1 MEFNKALIEDQR
13 NLIETLSKIELTG
26 DKEADEK
33 KAEKYLEINN
43 NNKGGIVSFWLKAK
57 KEKFSDFILKQII
70 IDINL
75 PIYYNKK
82 INLSLETL
90 NSFNKICSEMEE
102 QWITKIKD
110 NFLLEILNEKASS
123 KIRYINGE
131 SIFLKFYN
139 QSFERKLIEVL
150 IENFSLIIYIILNN
164 GINNKNTRFISFD
177 FIRRM
182 SDLIL
187 GEKISGL
194 STNIYFKKRMS
205 KVFSNS
211 RRLIHNLFAFEFIK
225 GLELFQI
232 QNIPN
237 GPFQIEK
244 NIFEYKYNDNKIII
258 RFEPKETGINLGF
271 ILNIKKIGQSN
282 EQEKIINSFYVK
294 KYYGSTNESSKN
306 FNKNESITF
315 SISSAIKFTASLRS
329 TETKSEWKKRKFD
342 LKEPFLYILLNSLN
356 IVPEVKFFINPYVL
370 DGFYII
376 TKNISDEENIFLPL
390 SKMENKIIK
399 DNYDFIKKSLNLI
412 DFISRI
418 TRLRDLHNNN
428 FGFIIDRNT
437 KIFKSLTIIDFAQPI
452 FMELYEVSSK
462 EIIKQFLNCTYSG
475 QKNEGIRI
483 LNLDDCDID
492 EVNKYIKN
500 TFLKVEEKLRI
511 LNGFNALEQFKKII
525 ETVELKQI
533 NNSEIK
539 CKSSSDK
546 EPDDSLDEKFRNIL
560 KISSENIKNLML
572 QKRGNKND
580 PEENILKDPL
590 TNLPRTNA
598 ELIGFKI
605 GKAPDNIGSSE
616 RIIDYLNH
624 YKDMEPKEVP
634 KPFPEETDETF
645 FKSILNDEWTFEYLQ
660 KFNLDNLFNLI
671 NSAEYLKIDGL
682 VSLLSAKVAY
692 EMCNCSID
700 DARNKFGIESD
711 MTEEEVAEFDKYP
724 LD

>member
-616 RIIDYLNH
+616 RIIDYLDNAFKDLDNYCQNIMYN
-624 YKDMEPKEVP
+624 YKTLK
-634 KPFPEETDETF
+634 KY
-645 FKSILNDEWTFEYLQ
+645 ILNNY
-660 KFNLDNLFNLI
+660 K
-671 NSAEYLKIDGL
+671 K
-682 VSLLSAKVAY
+682 
-692 EMCNCSID
+692 
-700 DARNKFGIESD
+700 
-711 MTEEEVAEFDKYP
+711 
-724 LD
+724 

>member
-26 DKEADEK
+26 DKKVDK
-33 KAEKYLEINN
+33 KHAEKYLEINN
-43 NNKGGIVSFWLKAK
+43 NNQGGIVSMWLKAK
-57 KEKFSDFILKQII
+57 KKKFSDYVLNQII

-75 PIYYNKK
+75 PIYDNGE

-616 RIIDYLNH
+616 RIIDYLDNAFKDLDNYCQNIMYN
-624 YKDMEPKEVP
+624 YKTLK
-634 KPFPEETDETF
+634 KY
-645 FKSILNDEWTFEYLQ
+645 ILNNY
-660 KFNLDNLFNLI
+660 K
-671 NSAEYLKIDGL
+671 K
-682 VSLLSAKVAY
+682 
-692 EMCNCSID
+692 
-700 DARNKFGIESD
+700 
-711 MTEEEVAEFDKYP
+711 
-724 LD
+724 

>member
-1 MEFNKALIEDQR
+1 MEFDIELIEAQR
-13 NLIETLSKIELTG
+13 NLIDALSKIELTG
-26 DKEADEK
+26 DKKVDK
-33 KAEKYLEINN
+33 KHAEKYLEINN
-43 NNKGGIVSFWLKAK
+43 NNQGGIVSMWLKAK
-57 KEKFSDFILKQII
+57 KKKFSDYVLNQII

-75 PIYYNKK
+75 PIYDNGE

-90 NSFNKICSEMEE
+90 NSFDTICSKMEKR
-102 QWITKIKD
+102 WIKIVKGE
-110 NFLLEILNEKASS
+110 FLSAILKEGISS
-123 KIRYINGE
+123 EIRYKNGE
-131 SIFLKFYN
+131 KEFLKFYN
-139 QSFERKLIEVL
+139 QLFESNLIEAL
-150 IENFSLIIYIILNN
+150 IENFSSIINIILND
-164 GINNKNTRFISFD
+164 GINNMNTRFISFS

-187 GEKISGL
+187 GETISGL

-225 GLELFQI
+225 SLELFQI
-232 QNIPN
+232 QNIPS
-237 GPFQIEK
+237 GPLEIED
-244 NIFEYKYNDNKIII
+244 NTFEYKYNAHNIII

-271 ILNIKKIGQSN
+271 ILNIKKIEQSN
-282 EQEKIINSFYVK
+282 EPLKIINRFYVK

-306 FNKNESITF
+306 LDKNESITF
-315 SISSAIKFTASLRS
+315 GISSAIKFTASLRS
-329 TETKSEWKKRKFD
+329 IEIKSEWKKRKLD

-376 TKNISDEENIFLPL
+376 TKNISDDKNIFLPL
-390 SKMENKIIK
+390 SKIENKIIK
-399 DNYDFIKKSLNLI
+399 DNSDFIKESLNLI

-452 FMELYEVSSK
+452 FMKSYEVSSD
-462 EIIKQFLNCTYSG
+462 EMVKQFLNCTYSG

-492 EVNKYIKN
+492 EDNKYIKN

-533 NNSEIK
+533 NYSEIK
-539 CKSSSDK
+539 CKSSSK
-546 EPDDSLDEKFRNIL
+546 EEPDDSLDEKLRNIL

-572 QKRGNKND
+572 QKTEINNN

-605 GKAPDNIGSSE
+605 GKAPNNIGSSE
-616 RIIDYLNH
+616 RILDYLDNTFEDLDNYCRSIMYN
-624 YKDMEPKEVP
+624 YKTLK
-634 KPFPEETDETF
+634 KY
-645 FKSILNDEWTFEYLQ
+645 ILNNY
-660 KFNLDNLFNLI
+660 K
-671 NSAEYLKIDGL
+671 K
-682 VSLLSAKVAY
+682 
-692 EMCNCSID
+692 
-700 DARNKFGIESD
+700 
-711 MTEEEVAEFDKYP
+711 
-724 LD
+724 

>member
-342 LKEPFLYILLNSLN
+342 LKEPFLYTLLNLLN
-356 IVPEVKFFINPYVL
+356 FVPEVKFFINPYTI
-370 DGFYII
+370 DGFYIA
-376 TKNISDEENIFLPL
+376 TKNISEQKNRFLSLTNISINNNNSNL
-390 SKMENKIIK
+390 IK
-399 DNYDFIKKSLNLI
+399 ESLNLI

-418 TRLRDLHNNN
+418 FRLRDLHNDN
-428 FGFIIDRNT
+428 FGFVVEQNQNQQVY
-437 KIFKSLTIIDFAQPI
+437 KSLAIIDFAQPK
-452 FMELYEVSSK
+452 FMESYQISPEKL
-462 EIIKQFLNCTYSG
+462 ITDFLKCNYSG
-475 QKNEGIRI
+475 QINEGIRI
-483 LNLDDCDID
+483 LNSD
-492 EVNKYIKN
+492 ENFLSETDKYMI
-500 TFLKVEEKLRI
+500 TSFLKVEEKTRI
-511 LNGFNALEQFKKII
+511 LNGFNSLEQFENRIKA
-525 ETVELKQI
+525 VELSQI
-533 NNSEIK
+533 NFSETK
-539 CKSSSDK
+539 RKVFKDE
-546 EPDDSLDEKFRNIL
+546 EPDDFIDEKLRYILNIN
-560 KISSENIKNLML
+560 SENIKNLML
-572 QKRGNKND
+572 EKRGIENK
-580 PEENILKDPL
+580 PEEIMLRHPITKK
-590 TNLPRTNA
+590 PRINA
-598 ELIGFKI
+598 ELIGFIVDK
-605 GKAPDNIGSSE
+605 KPDNVDPSIGQL
-616 RIIDYLNH
+616 DYL
-624 YKDMEPKEVP
+624 D
-634 KPFPEETDETF
+634 DA
-645 FKSILNDEWTFEYLQ
+645 FED
-660 KFNLDNLFNLI
+660 LDNYCQSIMYNYKFLKKFIHDNY
-671 NSAEYLKIDGL
+671 NKYL
-682 VSLLSAKVAY
+682 A
-692 EMCNCSID
+692 
-700 DARNKFGIESD
+700 
-711 MTEEEVAEFDKYP
+711 
-724 LD
+724 